1 MMVSERQRNG
11 YAANY
16 DYDALRN
23 DRYSRYD
30 YESVYE
36 EQRSRTSDSYRDSLY
51 NSLERPATRS
61 RVERADENRYGFY
74 MANIAEG
81 ENNYDKFWDA
91 RHKKDTEQGAPK
103 SKKRLGFI
111 VAYIVIAVV
120 ALIAVTLAVVGTNG
134 KTVVVSKTIDS
145 VTAGAEHDLTLGAN
159 GESAAEEEA
168 KVELPGGEN
177 YIMLA
182 NGELFEIVAPER
194 AAQAVEEENS
204 FDKFC
209 NLLNGMFGG

>member
-120 ALIAVTLAVVGTNG
+120 ALIAVTLAVVGTNS

-145 VTAGAEHDLTLGAN
+145 VTAGAEPDLALGAN

-182 NGELFEIVAPER
+182 NGELLEIVAPER
-194 AAQAVEEENS
+194 AAQAVEEENG